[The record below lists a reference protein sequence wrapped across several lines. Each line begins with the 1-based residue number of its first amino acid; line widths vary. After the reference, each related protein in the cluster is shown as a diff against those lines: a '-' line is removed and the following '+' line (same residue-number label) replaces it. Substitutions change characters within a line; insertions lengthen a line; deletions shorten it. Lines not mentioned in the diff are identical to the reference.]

1 MRGITERTPLRRST
15 DSIDYIEFAS
25 LLRTR
30 RTRLRQFQC
39 CVCGILIVV
48 FTMALVISISY
59 SMSQTN
65 STYPGNDNVTSPDSY
80 SSDSA
85 LRLGLALGS
94 ISHAAFSST
103 ASVTAEPNSIL
114 ISKENINTSTKHLSQ
129 LEYTQGLRA
138 GEQAIKNRLSADVIA
153 AKSPLPPSSPES
165 RHRHAV
171 STSSNVSALALAA
184 VGEIAATKM
193 IEKMRSIHDE
203 PSAIDTIFDSGWLPK
218 NVCKRYFDH
227 TCKTGKYRTIDG
239 SCNRP
244 RSWGAS
250 MMPFRRTLPPD
261 YADEIES
268 PRKARS
274 GKELPSAREVSLKV
288 HKPSASSNPSFTVML
303 AVFGQFLDH
312 DITATALSQGVNGS
326 FISCCSPLGKQH
338 PECFPVQVATGD
350 PVYDLTG
357 KTCMDFVRSAPAPQ
371 CKLGPREQLNQVS
384 AFIDG
389 SAIYGSDNETACNLR
404 EFNGGRLRMQ
414 YTSDNRT
421 LLPPSTNPNDGCNR
435 EAERRRGRYCFAA
448 GDARAN
454 ENLHLT
460 TMHLLWAR
468 QHNRIANELARIN
481 PAWND
486 ETLYQETRR
495 IVGAQLQHITYREF
509 LPIIVG
515 DKRMNEQDLR
525 PLISGYKKRMHDP
538 DELENDPT
546 IANHFATAVFRFAHT
561 LLPGLM
567 RMTDA
572 EKDTPSYIE
581 LHKMLFNPYSLYA
594 EDGIRRSVSSATT
607 NVIQRYST
615 HVTSELT
622 NHLFEDSMANS
633 TVPCGLDL
641 VSLNIQRGRDHGLPG
656 YTVWREYCGLGKVE
670 TFGDLEGYLDHQV
683 LKQISDLYETVDD
696 VDLYTGA
703 LAEIPESDSLIG
715 PTFTCLI
722 LNQFVRLQKGD
733 RFWYEF
739 VEQPYPFTEDQLME
753 IRKSSMAKLICDCS
767 DGITYTQIQ
776 VMRSAGTDN
785 SMVSCKDIPGP
796 SFTPWKENY
805 TSNTLTSS

>member
-1 MRGITERTPLRRST
+1 MRNITERTPLRRSA
-15 DSIDYIEFAS
+15 DSPDHVEFAS
-25 LLRTR
+25 FLRTR

-48 FTMALVISISY
+48 FTMALVVSISY
-59 SMSQTN
+59 SMSHTN
-65 STYPGNDNVTSPDSY
+65 STNPAIDNATSPGNLGST
-80 SSDSA
+80 
-85 LRLGLALGS
+85 LRLGLAAGS
-94 ISHAAFSST
+94 TSHAAFSST
-103 ASVTAEPNSIL
+103 ASATAEPNSVL
-114 ISKENINTSTKHLSQ
+114 ISNEDIDTPTRHLSQ

-138 GEQAIKNRLSADVIA
+138 GKQAMKDRLSADMIA
-153 AKSPLPPSSPES
+153 AKSPLPSPSPES

-171 STSSNVSALALAA
+171 STCSNVSALALAA
-184 VGEIAATKM
+184 VGEIAATRM

-203 PSAIDTIFDSGWLPK
+203 PSAIDTFFDSGWLPK
-218 NVCKRYFDH
+218 NICKRYFNH
-227 TCKTGKYRTIDG
+227 TCKIGKYRTIDG

-244 RSWGAS
+244 RGWGSS

-261 YADEIES
+261 YADGIES

-274 GKELPSAREVSLKV
+274 GKDLPSAREVSLKV

-326 FISCCSPLGKQH
+326 SIACCPPLGRQH
-338 PECFPVQVATGD
+338 PECFPVRVNAGD
-350 PVYDLTG
+350 PVHDLTG
-357 KTCMDFVRSAPAPQ
+357 RTCMDFIRSAPAPR

-389 SAIYGSDNETACNLR
+389 SAIYGSDNETARDLR
-404 EFNGGRLRMQ
+404 EFTGGRLRMQ
-414 YTSDNRT
+414 FTPDNRT
-421 LLPPSTNPNDGCNR
+421 LLPPSTNPDDGCNR

-448 GDARAN
+448 GDSRAN

-468 QHNRIANELARIN
+468 QHNKIANELARIN
-481 PAWND
+481 PSWSD

-495 IVGAQLQHITYREF
+495 IVGAQLQHVTYREF
-509 LPIIVG
+509 LPVIVG
-515 DKRMNEQDLR
+515 DERMNEHDLDS
-525 PLISGYKKRMHDP
+525 LESGYKKQTHDP
-538 DELENDPT
+538 DEPENDPT
-546 IANHFATAVFRFAHT
+546 IANHFAAAAFRFAHT

-572 EKDTPSYIE
+572 EKGTSSYME

-594 EDGIRRSVSSATT
+594 ADGVRRSVTSATT

-615 HVTSELT
+615 HVTSQLT
-622 NHLFEDSMANS
+622 SHLFEDPMDNS

-656 YTVWREYCGLGKVE
+656 YPMWREHCDLGKVGN
-670 TFGDLEGYLDHQV
+670 FSDLEGHLDPQS
-683 LKQISDLYETVDD
+683 LEQISMLYETVDD

-722 LNQFVRLQKGD
+722 LDQFARLQKGD

-739 VEQPYPFTEDQLME
+739 AEQPYPFTEGQLVE
-753 IRKSSMAKLICDCS
+753 IRKSSLAKLICDCS
-767 DGITYTQIQ
+767 DAITHAQMR
-776 VMRSAGTDN
+776 VMRSVGPDN
-785 SMVSCKDIPGP
+785 PIISCEDIPGP
-796 SFTPWKENY
+796 SFAPWKENHP
-805 TSNTLTSS
+805 SDASS

>member
-1 MRGITERTPLRRST
+1 MRGVTERTPLRRST
-15 DSIDYIEFAS
+15 DSPDYVEFAS

-48 FTMALVISISY
+48 FTMALVVSISY
-59 SMSQTN
+59 SMSHTN
-65 STYPGNDNVTSPDSY
+65 STDPANDNATFPGNLGNV
-80 SSDSA
+80 
-85 LRLGLALGS
+85 LRLELAPGS
-94 ISHAAFSST
+94 PSHAAFSST
-103 ASVTAEPNSIL
+103 ASATAGPNTVLMSNEDVDTP
-114 ISKENINTSTKHLSQ
+114 KKRLSQ

-138 GEQAIKNRLSADVIA
+138 GERAMRDRLSADMVA
-153 AKSPLPPSSPES
+153 AKSPLPSPSPES

-171 STSSNVSALALAA
+171 STCSNVSTLALAA
-184 VGEIAATKM
+184 VGEIAATRL

-203 PSAIDTIFDSGWLPK
+203 PSAIDTFFDSGWLPK
-218 NVCKRYFDH
+218 NVCERYLNR
-227 TCKTGKYRTIDG
+227 TCKTGRYRTIDG

-244 RSWGAS
+244 RGWGTS
-250 MMPFRRTLPPD
+250 MTPFRRALPPD
-261 YADEIES
+261 YADGIES
-268 PRKARS
+268 PRKAQS

-312 DITATALSQGVNGS
+312 DVTATALSQGVNGS
-326 FISCCSPLGKQH
+326 SIACCPPSGGRH
-338 PECFPVQVATGD
+338 PECFPVRVGAGD

-357 KTCMDFVRSAPAPQ
+357 RTCMDFVRSAPAPR

-389 SAIYGSDNETACNLR
+389 SAIYGSDNETARDLR
-404 EFNGGRLRMQ
+404 EFTGGRLRMQ
-414 YTSDNRT
+414 LTPDNRT

-468 QHNRIANELARIN
+468 QHNRIASELARVN
-481 PAWND
+481 AAWSD

-495 IVGAQLQHITYREF
+495 IVGAQLQHVTYREF
-509 LPIIVG
+509 LPVVLG
-515 DKRMNEQDLR
+515 DERMNERDLKLLR
-525 PLISGYKKRMHDP
+525 SGYKKRTHDP

-546 IANHFATAVFRFAHT
+546 VANHFAAAAFRFAHT

-567 RMTDA
+567 RTTDA
-572 EKDTPSYIE
+572 EKGAPSYTE
-581 LHKMLFNPYSLYA
+581 LHRMLFNPYSLYA
-594 EDGIRRSVSSATT
+594 ADGIRRSVTSAMT

-615 HVTSELT
+615 HVTSQLT
-622 NHLFEDSMANS
+622 SHLFEDPLANS

-656 YTVWREYCGLGKVE
+656 YARWREHCGLGKVE
-670 TFGDLEGYLDHQV
+670 TFSDLEGHLDHQA
-683 LKQISDLYETVDD
+683 LEQISMLYESVDD

-703 LAEIPESDSLIG
+703 LAEIPESGSLIG
-715 PTFTCLI
+715 PTFACLI
-722 LNQFVRLQKGD
+722 LDQFERLQKGD

-739 VEQPYPFTEDQLME
+739 SDQPYPFTEEHFLA
-753 IRKSSMAKLICDCS
+753 S
-767 DGITYTQIQ
+767 
-776 VMRSAGTDN
+776 RS
-785 SMVSCKDIPGP
+785 
-796 SFTPWKENY
+796 
-805 TSNTLTSS
+805 

>member
-1 MRGITERTPLRRST
+1 MRGITERTPLRRS
-15 DSIDYIEFAS
+15 DSPDYIEFAS

-48 FTMALVISISY
+48 FTMALVVSISY
-59 SMSQTN
+59 SMSHTN
-65 STYPGNDNVTSPDSY
+65 STNPANDNATSPDNLR
-80 SSDSA
+80 SA
-85 LRLGLALGS
+85 LRLGLSLGS
-94 ISHAAFSST
+94 TSHAAFSNT
-103 ASVTAEPNSIL
+103 ASATAEPNSIL
-114 ISKENINTSTKHLSQ
+114 ISNENVNIPTKRLSQ

-138 GEQAIKNRLSADVIA
+138 GEQAMKDRLSADMIA
-153 AKSPLPPSSPES
+153 AKSPLPSSSPES

-171 STSSNVSALALAA
+171 STCSNVSALALAA
-184 VGEIAATKM
+184 VGEIAATKV
-193 IEKMRSIHDE
+193 IEKMRSTNDE
-203 PSAIDTIFDSGWLPK
+203 PSAIDTLFDSGWLPK
-218 NVCKRYFDH
+218 NVCKRYFDRA
-227 TCKTGKYRTIDG
+227 CKPGKYRTIDG

-244 RSWGAS
+244 TGWGIG
-250 MMPFRRTLPPD
+250 MTPFRRALPPD
-261 YADEIES
+261 YADGIAS

-274 GKELPSAREVSLKV
+274 GRELPSAREISLKV

-326 FISCCSPLGKQH
+326 SIACCSPLGRQH
-338 PECFPVQVATGD
+338 PECFPVPVAAGD

-357 KTCMDFVRSAPAPQ
+357 KTCMDFVRSAPAPR

-389 SAIYGSDNETACNLR
+389 SATYGSDNETARDLR
-404 EFNGGRLRMQ
+404 EFTGGRLRMQ
-414 YTSDNRT
+414 FTPDNRT

-448 GDARAN
+448 GDGRAN

-468 QHNRIANELARIN
+468 QHNRIANELAGLN
-481 PAWND
+481 PAWSD

-495 IVGAQLQHITYREF
+495 IVGAQLQHIAYREF
-509 LPIIVG
+509 LPVILG
-515 DKRMNEQDLR
+515 DEGMRERGLR
-525 PLISGYKKRMHDP
+525 PITSGYKKRTRDP
-538 DELENDPT
+538 DELEDDPT
-546 IANHFATAVFRFAHT
+546 IANHFAAAAFRFAHT

-572 EKDTPSYIE
+572 ERDTPSYVE
-581 LHKMLFNPYSLYA
+581 LHRMLFNPYSLYA
-594 EDGIRRSVSSATT
+594 ADGVRRSVTSATT

-615 HVTSELT
+615 HVTSQLT
-622 NHLFEDSMANS
+622 SHLFEDPTANS
-633 TVPCGLDL
+633 TVPACGLDL

-656 YTVWREYCGLGKVE
+656 YAVWREYCGLGKVE
-670 TFGDLEGYLDHQV
+670 TFGDLEGYLDRRA
-683 LKQISDLYETVDD
+683 LKQISMLYETVGD

-703 LAEIPESDSLIG
+703 LAEIPKSGSLIG

-722 LNQFVRLQKGD
+722 LDQFARLQKGD
-733 RFWYEF
+733 RFWYEYA
-739 VEQPYPFTEDQLME
+739 EQPYPFTEDQLVE
-753 IRKSSMAKLICDCS
+753 IRKSSLAKLICDCS
-767 DGITYTQIQ
+767 DGITHAQME
-776 VMRSAGTDN
+776 VMRSVDSN
-785 SMVSCKDIPGP
+785 NPMVSCEDIPGP
-796 SFTPWKENY
+796 SFEPWKENHGSNS
-805 TSNTLTSS
+805 TSL

>member
-1 MRGITERTPLRRST
+1 MRGITERTPLRRSA
-15 DSIDYIEFAS
+15 DSMDHIEFAS

-48 FTMALVISISY
+48 FTMALIVSVSY
-59 SMSQTN
+59 SMSHTN
-65 STYPGNDNVTSPDSY
+65 STNPANDNATTPDSLG
-80 SSDSA
+80 SA
-85 LRLGLALGS
+85 LRLGLVLES
-94 ISHAAFSST
+94 ISHVAFSST
-103 ASVTAEPNSIL
+103 TSATAEPNSIL
-114 ISKENINTSTKHLSQ
+114 ISKEDINNSTKHLSQ
-129 LEYTQGLRA
+129 MEYTQGLRA
-138 GEQAIKNRLSADVIA
+138 GEQAIKDRLSADIIA
-153 AKSPLPPSSPES
+153 AKSPLLPSSPES

-171 STSSNVSALALAA
+171 STCSNVSTLALAA

-193 IEKMRSIHDE
+193 IEKMRSTHDE

-218 NVCKRYFDH
+218 NICKRYFDYR
-227 TCKTGKYRTIDG
+227 TCKTGKFRTIDG

-250 MMPFRRTLPPD
+250 MMPFRRALPPD
-261 YADEIES
+261 YADGIES

-326 FISCCSPLGKQH
+326 SISCCSPLGRQH
-338 PECFPVQVATGD
+338 PECFPVQVEAGD

-404 EFNGGRLRMQ
+404 EFIGGRLRMQ
-414 YTSDNRT
+414 YTPDNRT
-421 LLPPSTNPNDGCNR
+421 LLPPSMNPNDGCNQ
-435 EAERRRGRYCFAA
+435 ETERRRGRYCFAA

-468 QHNRIANELARIN
+468 QHNRIANELARVN
-481 PAWND
+481 PSWND

-525 PLISGYKKRMHDP
+525 PLISGYKKQMHNP

-546 IANHFATAVFRFAHT
+546 IANYFATAAFRFAHT

-615 HVTSELT
+615 HVTSQLT
-622 NHLFEDSMANS
+622 NHLFEDPMANS

-656 YTVWREYCGLGKVE
+656 YAVWREYCGLGKVE

-703 LAEIPESDSLIG
+703 LAEIPESDNLIG

-722 LNQFVRLQKGD
+722 LDQFVRLQKGD

-739 VEQPYPFTEDQLME
+739 AEQPYPFTEDQLME

-767 DGITYTQIQ
+767 DGITYAQIQ

-785 SMVSCKDIPGP
+785 PIVSCEDIPGP
-796 SFTPWKENY
+796 SFKPWKENH
-805 TSNTLTSS
+805 TSNLTSS